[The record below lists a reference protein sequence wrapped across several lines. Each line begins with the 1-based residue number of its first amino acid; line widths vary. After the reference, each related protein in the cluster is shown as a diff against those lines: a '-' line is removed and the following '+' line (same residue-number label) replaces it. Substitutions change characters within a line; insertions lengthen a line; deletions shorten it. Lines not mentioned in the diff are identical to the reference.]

1 MTALPEWQL
10 PLTRL
15 VDPDSLAPPSL
26 VAPITVQAGNPRR
39 ASAQLRLPGRQ
50 LVPLEPL
57 VDRDTP
63 PAVADAIAGRN
74 FADQRGFSGRNLAEA
89 SAAATSVTGYVLDRM
104 VRAYYAIFGQLPDAR
119 RVSVTVRVDHR
130 SSYVQLQGPHI
141 DWTRLSL
148 FDENDWRPDPPRRTE
163 RTLRSLERCHS
174 LDCVVGGPSTEF
186 FLDAQPM
193 TVNLMREDGRPWQ
206 VDTVDFP
213 EPGRPSAGPT
223 GQILYRPPFTVH
235 QFPEGSHW
243 PDGDELR
250 LFVSA
255 DFFL

>member
-1 MTALPEWQL
+1 MTTLPEWQL

-15 VDPDSLAPPSL
+15 VDADSLAPPSL
-26 VAPITVQAGNPRR
+26 VVPITVRADNPRR
-39 ASAQLRLPGRQ
+39 ASAQLQLAGRQ
-50 LVPLEPL
+50 LVPLGPL
-57 VDRDTP
+57 VDQDTP
-63 PAVADAIAGRN
+63 PAIADAIARRD
-74 FADQRGFSGRNLAEA
+74 FAGQPGFTARDLAEA
-89 SAAATSVTGYVLDRM
+89 SAAATSVTGYVLDRI

-119 RVSVTVRVDHR
+119 RVWVTVRVDHR
-130 SSYVQLQGPHI
+130 SRYVPLQGPHI
-141 DWTRLSL
+141 DWTRLSV
-148 FDENDWRPDPPRRTE
+148 FDDDDWRPDPPQRTE

-193 TVNLMREDGRPWQ
+193 TVNLMRADGQPWQ

-213 EPGRPSAGPT
+213 EPGRPSAGAT
-223 GQILYRPPFTVH
+223 ERILYRPPFTVH
-235 QFPEGSHW
+235 QFPERSHW

>member
-10 PLTRL
+10 PLSRL
-15 VDPDSLAPPSL
+15 VDLDSLAPPSL
-26 VAPITVQAGNPRR
+26 VVPTTVDADDPRR
-39 ASAQLRLPGRQ
+39 ASARLQLSGRRLVVLG
-50 LVPLEPL
+50 PL
-57 VDRDTP
+57 VDQDTP
-63 PAVADAIAGRN
+63 PDIAAAIAHRA
-74 FADQRGFSGRNLAEA
+74 FADQPGFSAWRLAEA
-89 SAAATSVTGYVLDRM
+89 SVAATRVTGYVLDRI
-104 VRAYYAIFGQLPDAR
+104 VRAYYAIFGQLPDPR
-119 RVSVTVRVDHR
+119 RVWVTVRVDHR
-130 SSYVQLQGPHI
+130 SRYVPLQGPHI
-141 DWTRLSL
+141 DWSRLSL
-148 FDENDWRPDPPRRTE
+148 FDDDDWQPDPPQRAE

-193 TVNLMREDGRPWQ
+193 TVHLMREDGQPWQ

-213 EPGRPSAGPT
+213 EPGRPSAGAT
-223 GQILYRPPFTVH
+223 EQILYRPPFTVH
-235 QFPEGSHW
+235 QFPKRSSW